1 MKKNFCY
8 LSGEDGTA
16 LAYLAQGGHGCISVT
31 ANVAPHLCSQMHQA
45 WREKDI
51 EKSQNINLKLAK
63 LHETLFIES
72 SPGPVKFAAYLIG
85 LCNSDTRLPLVDI
98 QESTKVKIK
107 ECLEELELI

>member
-1 MKKNFCY
+1 
-8 LSGEDGTA
+8 
-16 LAYLAQGGHGCISVT
+16 
-31 ANVAPHLCSQMHQA
+31 MHQA

-72 SPGPVKFAAYLIG
+72 SPGPVKYAASLIG

-98 QESTKVKIK
+98 QDLS
-107 ECLEELELI
+107 LIHI